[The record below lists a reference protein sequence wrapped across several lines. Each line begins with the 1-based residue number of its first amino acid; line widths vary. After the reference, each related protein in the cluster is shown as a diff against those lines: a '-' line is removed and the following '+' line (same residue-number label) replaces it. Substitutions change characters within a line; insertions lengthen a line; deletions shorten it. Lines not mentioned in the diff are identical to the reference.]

1 MMNYAADN
9 ISKSSVC
16 DVRGGFECFGMWYH
30 CISHFLSLSPSPLP
44 PHPHTHTH
52 TGLSNK
58 PSPLSD
64 TKSILYAFNLMADD
78 TFLNFI

>member
-30 CISHFLSLSPSPLP
+30 CISHFLSLS
-44 PHPHTHTH
+44 
-52 TGLSNK
+52 
-58 PSPLSD
+58 
-64 TKSILYAFNLMADD
+64 
-78 TFLNFI
+78 

>member
-30 CISHFLSLSPSPLP
+30 CISHFLSLSQSPP
-44 PHPHTHTH
+44 PHTH

-58 PSPLSD
+58 PSPLCD
-64 TKSILYAFNLMADD
+64 TKSILYAFNLRADD
-78 TFLNFI
+78 TFFNFK